1 VRCYRRADRF
11 RRGVTADRSDD
22 DADSVVGE
30 GGLQLKL
37 ESPLPASLPVDRAS
51 AVFCSGTC
59 FHRTESIDEL
69 EIVVDGILH
78 RPTAWGMPRLD
89 LFRSL
94 HPALAQSRGAARDP
108 ASAEDPEV
116 RCYRSGF
123 WTTVPVHARDR
134 PGAIE
139 LRAAVRLVGGRE
151 LLVPLGRIPVV
162 EREPPPTYEGLS
174 ERASA
179 GLIAICMATYNP
191 DVELL
196 RAQVDSLRAQT
207 DERWV
212 CLISDDHSAPER
224 FDQIREVV
232 GGDPRFVDVS
242 RSSRRRG
249 FYRNFERALEM
260 VPPEAELVAL
270 CDQDDRWYPEKL
282 EVLRAALGDAR
293 LVYSDQRLVDAEGQ
307 VLAETLWKG
316 RRNNHRS
323 LASMLVANTITGA
336 AALFRREVAELM
348 RPFPDTPGLQFHDHW
363 LALVA
368 LAAGRIAYVD
378 RPLYDYVQH
387 SGAIFAEVS
396 EASEPLADRP
406 RRRLRL
412 PDPRGRRG
420 LASGWRTA
428 YFYGYLG
435 RQVQAQTLL
444 ARCSKRLMG
453 RKRRAL
459 ERFVACDRSAIAFAW
474 LAARPLRSLL
484 GLNETLGS
492 EAQLARGVLWRWL
505 IAVRVG
511 RRRTP
516 GSKAY
521 DASYPTVG
529 PESFEQ
535 KRLRR
540 WRSRLVKGPTPT

>member
-1 VRCYRRADRF
+1 ML
-11 RRGVTADRSDD
+11 
-22 DADSVVGE
+22 GE
-30 GGLQLKL
+30 PGLQVKL
-37 ESPLPASLPVDRAS
+37 ESPLPAALPVDRAS
-51 AVFCSGTC
+51 AVLCSGTC
-59 FHRTESIDEL
+59 FHRSEAIDEL
-69 EIVVDGILH
+69 EIVVDGIRH

-89 LFRSL
+89 FFRSL
-94 HPALAQSRGAARDP
+94 HPSLVQATGGARDP

-123 WTTVPVHARDR
+123 WTTVPVQARDR
-134 PGAIE
+134 PGAVE
-139 LRAAVRLVGGRE
+139 LRAAVRLAGGRE
-151 LLVPLGRIPVV
+151 LLAPLGRIPVV
-162 EREPPPTYEGLS
+162 EREPPPAYEGLS
-174 ERASA
+174 ERASS
-179 GLIAICMATYNP
+179 GLIGICMATYNP
-191 DVELL
+191 DVDLL

-207 DERWV
+207 DERWI
-212 CLISDDHSAPER
+212 CLISDDHSTRER
-224 FDQIREVV
+224 FDQIRDVV
-232 GGDPRFVDVS
+232 AGDPRFVDVS
-242 RSSRRRG
+242 RSARRRG

-260 VPPEAELVAL
+260 LPPEAELVAL

-316 RRNNHRS
+316 RRNNHAN

-363 LALVA
+363 LALTA
-368 LAAGRIAYVD
+368 LAAGRMAYVD

-396 EASEPLADRP
+396 EASDPLGGRP

-412 PDPRGRRG
+412 PGPRGRRG
-420 LASGWRTA
+420 LVSGWRTA

-444 ARCSKRLMG
+444 ARCSGRLTA

-459 ERFVACDRSAIAFAW
+459 ARFVACDRSPIAFAW
-474 LAARPLRSLL
+474 LAARPLRSVL

-511 RRRTP
+511 RRRMP
-516 GSKAY
+516 GAKAY
-521 DASYPTVG
+521 DASYPTAG
-529 PESFEQ
+529 PETFEQ
-535 KRLRR
+535 NRLRR
-540 WRSRLVKGPTPT
+540 WRSRLVNRPPAT

>member
-1 VRCYRRADRF
+1 
-11 RRGVTADRSDD
+11 VTGDRSQEED
-22 DADSVVGE
+22 GE
-30 GGLQLKL
+30 PVLGEPGLEVKL
-37 ESPLPASLPVDRAS
+37 ESPLPAALPVDRAS
-51 AVFCSGTC
+51 AFFCSGTC
-59 FHRTESIDEL
+59 FHRTEAIDGL
-69 EIVVDGILH
+69 EIVVDEIRH

-94 HPALAQSRGAARDP
+94 HPAFVEATAGARDP
-108 ASAEDPEV
+108 GSTVDPEMH
-116 RCYRSGF
+116 CYRSGF
-123 WTTVPVHARDR
+123 WTTIPVQAQGR
-134 PGAIE
+134 PGAVE
-139 LRAAVRLVGGRE
+139 LQAAVRLAGGRE
-151 LLVPLGRIPVV
+151 LLAPLGHIPVV
-162 EREPPPTYEGLS
+162 EREPPPTYEDLPK
-174 ERASA
+174 RASA

-191 DVELL
+191 EVELL
-196 RAQVDSLRAQT
+196 RAQIDSLRAQT
-207 DERWV
+207 DERWI
-212 CLISDDHSAPER
+212 CLISDDHSTLER
-224 FDQIREVV
+224 FEQVRELVA
-232 GGDPRFVDVS
+232 GDPRFLDVS

-260 VPPEAELVAL
+260 VPPEADLVAL

-293 LVYSDQRLVDAEGQ
+293 LVYSDQRLVDAEGR
-307 VLAETLWKG
+307 VLAETLWRG
-316 RRNNHRS
+316 RRNNHGN

-368 LAAGRIAYVD
+368 LATGRIAYVD

-387 SGAIFAEVS
+387 SGAIFAEAS
-396 EASEPLADRP
+396 EANDPPADPP

-412 PDPRGRRG
+412 PSPRGRV
-420 LASGWRTA
+420 SGWRTA

-444 ARCSKRLMG
+444 TRCSARLTA

-459 ERFVACDRSAIAFAW
+459 ERFVGCDRSPIAFAW
-474 LAARPLRSLL
+474 LATRPLRSAL

-511 RRRTP
+511 HRRTP

-540 WRSRLVKGPTPT
+540 WRSRLVKRTTPT